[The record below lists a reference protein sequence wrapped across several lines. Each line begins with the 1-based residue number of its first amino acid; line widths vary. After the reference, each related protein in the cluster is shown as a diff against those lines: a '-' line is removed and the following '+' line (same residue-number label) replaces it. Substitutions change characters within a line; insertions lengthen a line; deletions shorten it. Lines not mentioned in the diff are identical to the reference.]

1 MAARYHGRRHGTP
14 LLLRTLPRD
23 SLAAR
28 RPVHD
33 YQRDFIE
40 LSLQREVLRFGEF
53 ILKSG
58 RQSPYFFNMGR
69 IDSGAA
75 LAQLGRAYADALVN
89 SGVPVDMLFGP
100 AYKGIALAAATAIA
114 LAEQHGRDLPWAYNR
129 KEAKD
134 HGEGGLLVGAP
145 LSGRVL
151 IVDDVMTAGTAVRE
165 SLTLIRAHGA
175 EPAGVLIALDRQE
188 RGQGERSA
196 AQEVAAD
203 HGIPVIAI
211 TGLDEVLTYAGE
223 QPQLA
228 GEYARLLAYRE
239 RYGVQR

>member
-1 MAARYHGRRHGTP
+1 
-14 LLLRTLPRD
+14 
-23 SLAAR
+23 
-28 RPVHD
+28 VHD

-40 LSLQREVLRFGEF
+40 LTLSREVLRFGEF
-53 ILKSG
+53 TLKSG

-75 LAQLGRAYADALVN
+75 LARLGRAYASSMVAA
-89 SGVPVDMLFGP
+89 GVGVDMLFGP

-114 LAEQHGRDLPWAYNR
+114 LADQHGRDLPWAYNR

-134 HGEGGLLVGAP
+134 HGEGGVLVGAP
-145 LSGRVL
+145 LKGRVL
-151 IVDDVMTAGTAVRE
+151 IIDDVMTAGTAVRE
-165 SLTLIRAHGA
+165 SLDLIRAHGA

-188 RGQGERSA
+188 RGQGQRSA

-211 TGLDEVLTYAGE
+211 TSLDDVLAYASE
-223 QPQLA
+223 HPALA
-228 GEYARLLAYRE
+228 AEHARLLAYRE
-239 RYGVQR
+239 LYGVTL